1 MCCKGQLCSRA
12 ARTIDKRKTRAAIL
26 LLKGAN
32 MGNWIG
38 QRRLISDVQIKILLL
53 LAGFIAVTAVLIF
66 YTYSISR

>member
-1 MCCKGQLCSRA
+1 
-12 ARTIDKRKTRAAIL
+12 
-26 LLKGAN
+26 